1 MSVNR
6 RQIVGLLAGAAAA
19 GLSGA
24 AQAAEP
30 GGWPGVHVM
39 GGRKGY
45 ADTPLGQVH
54 YRVIG
59 EGVPLLLLHQ
69 TPWFSVQYAKVLPLL
84 AAANIKAIA
93 VDTPGF
99 GFSDLPP
106 EQPSIE
112 DYADT
117 LPYVLDALGLDRVA
131 VAGFHTG
138 ASIAAAFAHTHKDR
152 TACLILDGAPL
163 YTEAERKERLS
174 RAHWDQTPKRDG
186 SHLTDRFSF
195 IRDAI
200 TKGTAEAESMN
211 WSVLSFFLAGE
222 SEHYGHVAAFS
233 YDMAPAIREIV
244 APTLL
249 ISHSADSLHP
259 AAARIRQM
267 RPDFDYQEFEGGNS
281 HIIYDDPQPWADVVI
296 EFVKAHPAAGPARR

>member
-1 MSVNR
+1 MSVTR
-6 RQIVGLLAGAAAA
+6 RQIFGLLPGAFAGVA
-19 GLSGA
+19 GWTGA
-24 AQAAEP
+24 AQAAE
-30 GGWPGVHVM
+30 GRRWQGLHVM

-45 ADTPLGQVH
+45 ADTPMGQVH
-54 YRVIG
+54 YRVVG
-59 EGVPLLLLHQ
+59 EGMPLLLLHQ

-84 AAANIKAIA
+84 AEANIQSIA

-99 GFSDLPP
+99 GFSDLPN

-117 LPYVLDALGLDRVA
+117 LVHVLDALGIDRAA

-138 ASIAAAFAHTHKDR
+138 ASIAAAFAHRHKDR

-163 YTEAERKERLS
+163 YTEAERRERLS
-174 RAHWDQTPKRDG
+174 RDHWDQTPKRDG
-186 SHLTDRFSF
+186 SHLSDRFSF

-200 TKGTAEAESMN
+200 TKDTAEAESMT

-222 SEHYGHVAAFS
+222 TEHYGHIAAFS
-233 YDMAPAIREIV
+233 YDMGPAIREIT

-249 ISHSADSLHP
+249 ISHTADTLHP
-259 AAARIRQM
+259 AAGRIRKM
-267 RPDFDYQEFEGGNS
+267 RPDFQYQEFEGGNS
-281 HIIYDDPQPWADVVI
+281 HIIYDDPEPWAEVAID
-296 EFVKAHPAAGPARR
+296 FVKAHPAK